1 MHVVGVCLARLLD
14 AKSLGTLISERLCS
28 RTCGGTVSSGRD
40 IVFTRGVVT
49 IYWLDGFANRTAQ
62 WSSDTHGISSDPN
75 EQSACLG
82 EIRNC
87 CAVAVGRGSVAP
99 CCSCR

>member
-14 AKSLGTLISERLCS
+14 AKSLGTLISERFVRELAVGPF
-28 RTCGGTVSSGRD
+28 RPDD

-87 CAVAVGRGSVAP
+87 CAVAVGRCSVAP